1 MPARKTV
8 AGDGAQKRVAVARIA
23 MGGGFLSFGSTL
35 AVRGLAALLF
45 VLAAAAPRVAQAE
58 TVKVAVPQKGA
69 WGTSYVELGTAQGFF
84 REQGIETDITWTEGG
99 ASNEQAIISG
109 SVDIGVATGY
119 LGIISAYVKGAP
131 VRIISAE
138 ATGAPDMFW
147 YAKATSGI
155 KSLKDAHGKTVSFS
169 NPGSSSNLIIMTL
182 LKEAGV
188 GDAKLVAIGAA
199 PNGLPQVMT
208 GQLDVSWCIPPTC
221 LKELADKEI
230 VIVARGNDSA
240 AVRNETVRVNAVN
253 LDFLQKHRDTVVRF
267 MRAYAKSV
275 AWMYS
280 GAAPIEAFAKLAD
293 MPVPLVRQMVE
304 AFQSKE
310 QDQVYEIKGTA
321 RVLQEALA
329 AKRIAK
335 PMTQDEIKGVYDIV
349 LDQPKP

>member
-1 MPARKTV
+1 MRSVTFGLV
-8 AGDGAQKRVAVARIA
+8 AI
-23 MGGGFLSFGSTL
+23 
-35 AVRGLAALLF
+35 
-45 VLAAAAPRVAQAE
+45 LAAAAPLVARAE
-58 TVKVAVPQKGA
+58 AVKVAVPQKGA
-69 WGTSYVELGTAQGFF
+69 WGTSYVELGAQQGFF
-84 REQGIETDITWTEGG
+84 KEQGIEPDITWTEGG

-169 NPGSSSNLIIMTL
+169 NPGSSSNLIVMTL

-188 GDAKLVAIGAA
+188 NDAKVVAIGAA

-208 GQLDVSWCIPPTC
+208 GQLDISWCVPPTC

-230 VIVARGNDSA
+230 VIVARGNDSE

-253 LDFLQKHRDTVVRF
+253 LTFLQQHRDAVVRF
-267 MRAYAKSV
+267 MRAYAKTV
-275 AWMYS
+275 DWMYS
-280 GAAPIEAFAKLAD
+280 GEAPIAAFAKSAD
-293 MPVPLVRQMVE
+293 MPVPLVREMVTE
-304 AFQSKE
+304 FQSKE
-310 QDQVYEIKGTA
+310 QDQVQEIKGTA
-321 RVLQEALA
+321 RVLDEALE
-329 AKRIAK
+329 AKRIPRK
-335 PMTQDEIKGVYDIV
+335 MTQDDIKGVYDIV
-349 LDQPKP
+349 LEQPKS